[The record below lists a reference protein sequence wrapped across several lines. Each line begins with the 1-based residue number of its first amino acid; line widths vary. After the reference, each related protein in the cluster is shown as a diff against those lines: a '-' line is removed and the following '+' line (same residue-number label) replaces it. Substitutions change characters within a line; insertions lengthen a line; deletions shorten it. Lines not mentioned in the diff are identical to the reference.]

1 VDFVSKF
8 VVMEKDTLYHVM
20 MEIMSMVTDVLKIV
34 KFKSVSHVMVDHQA
48 LKTAAQQFF
57 LQPFLS
63 KAEDNQDFT
72 EKSFLTSDSTI
83 FQKSSLLQ

>member
-1 VDFVSKF
+1 
-8 VVMEKDTLYHVM
+8 MEKDTLYHVM
-20 MEIMSMVTDVLKIV
+20 MEIMSIVMDVLKIV

-63 KAEDNQDFT
+63 NDLMNQQQ
-72 EKSFLTSDSTI
+72 L
-83 FQKSSLLQ
+83 